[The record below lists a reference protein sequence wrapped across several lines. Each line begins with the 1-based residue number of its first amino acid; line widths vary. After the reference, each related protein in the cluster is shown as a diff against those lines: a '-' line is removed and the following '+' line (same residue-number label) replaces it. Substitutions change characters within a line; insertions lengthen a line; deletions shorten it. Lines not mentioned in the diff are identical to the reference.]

1 MNETT
6 IILNL
11 PTEVTFNMYD
21 ILNEIV
27 EEAKKYG
34 YNSELGILDFIDSK
48 KFSEGCFKNN
58 IQGYD
63 TKYCNF
69 VDQYDTLL
77 WDLELSPISKE
88 NLKILRNILHNN

>member
-11 PTEVTFNMYD
+11 PIEVTFNMYD

-48 KFSEGCFKNN
+48 KIF
-58 IQGYD
+58 
-63 TKYCNF
+63 
-69 VDQYDTLL
+69 
-77 WDLELSPISKE
+77 
-88 NLKILRNILHNN
+88 